1 MKDEVFEE
9 LEASVHEGGA
19 ILRGEQTPS
28 RAFQL
33 KPLDIKSIR
42 AGMGLSQRQFA
53 ALLGVSVDTL
63 QNWEQGRRQPR
74 GAAQMLLL
82 VAAQSPQVVLQAARS
97 MFTSPKSP

>member
-9 LEASVHEGGA
+9 LEASVREGGA
-19 ILRGEQTPS
+19 ILRGEQPPS

-33 KPLDIKSIR
+33 KPMDIKGIR
-42 AGMGLSQRQFA
+42 ANMGLSQRQFA

-82 VAAQSPQVVLQAARS
+82 VAEQSPQVVLKAARS
-97 MFTSPKSP
+97 IFTSPKSR